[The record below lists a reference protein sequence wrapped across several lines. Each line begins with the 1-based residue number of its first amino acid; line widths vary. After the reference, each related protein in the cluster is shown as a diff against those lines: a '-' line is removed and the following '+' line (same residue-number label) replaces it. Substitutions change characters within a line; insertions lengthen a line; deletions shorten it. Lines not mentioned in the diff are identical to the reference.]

1 MDYLE
6 FFGLKE
12 DPFKITP
19 DLTYFYP
26 SKEHNEILT
35 ALNYA
40 ITQKEGFFLATG
52 EPGTGKTTI
61 LKVFIDE
68 WKDKA
73 EIALVLTPRLSP
85 EEFLHAVLEDLKI
98 PIKDRNKNE
107 MIKAFRDFL
116 LSSVSN
122 GRAVII
128 VVDEAQNLSDE
139 TLEELRLLS
148 NLETEREKL
157 LQIVLIG
164 QTELKERLAS
174 DNMKQL
180 SQRVMVK
187 TALRSLTHDEAFD
200 YINYRSMKAG
210 KGLPVFEEDAKN
222 LIFKYSKGIPRL
234 INAVSSRALMAAYV
248 DGSTDIRKHHVQYAV
263 DHLTEREGGVR
274 NRRRYGKYVA
284 VIALAILIG
293 VVGALVFRRIAPNYK
308 AEEAKKPAGV
318 IEETNKPKIS
328 PKPQPE
334 TIAQKSRQAI
344 VIVHSATLRKEPSA
358 DSDPVTYVSKGTS
371 LKVIGSQAGEEE
383 TMWYKVKIS
392 DGRECWISGK
402 VVQVNE
408 Q

>member
-12 DPFKITP
+12 DPFTITP

-40 ITQKEGFFLATG
+40 VTQKEGFFLATG

-68 WKDKA
+68 WKHKA

-85 EEFLHAVLEDLKI
+85 EEFLHAVLEDLKVS
-98 PIKDRNKNE
+98 IKDKNKNE
-107 MIKAFRDFL
+107 MLKAFRDFL
-116 LSSVSN
+116 LSSISR
-122 GRAVII
+122 GKAVII

-164 QTELKERLAS
+164 QTELRERLAS

-187 TALRSLTHDEAFD
+187 ASLRPLTREETSD

-222 LIFKYSKGIPRL
+222 LIFKYSKGVPRL
-234 INAVSSRALMAAYV
+234 INLVSSRALMAAYV
-248 DGSTDIRKHHVQYAV
+248 DGSTDIKKHHVRYAI
-263 DHLTEREGGVR
+263 DHLTEREKR
-274 NRRRYGKYVA
+274 SYGWMSYSKYAAIV
-284 VIALAILIG
+284 VLAILIG
-293 VVGALVFRRIAPNYK
+293 VAGGLGFRRIAVEYK
-308 AEEAKKPAGV
+308 DQKIEKPV
-318 IEETNKPKIS
+318 ELSKVTEETKPVPEIQPEAAKPKV
-328 PKPQPE
+328 QL
-334 TIAQKSRQAI
+334 AVVA
-344 VIVHSATLRKEPSA
+344 VHSAILRQEPSI
-358 DSDPVTYVSKGTS
+358 DSAPVTYVSKGTI
-371 LKVIGSQAGEEE
+371 LKVVEEKAGENEIV
-383 TMWYKVKIS
+383 WHKVKIS

-402 VVQVNE
+402 VVQLKE

>member
-19 DLTYFYP
+19 DLSYFYP

-61 LKVFIDE
+61 LRVFIDE
-68 WKDKA
+68 WQDKA

-85 EEFLHAVLEDLKI
+85 EEFIIAVLEDLKV
-98 PIKDRNKNE
+98 PVKDKNKNE
-107 MIKAFRDFL
+107 MLKAFRDFL
-116 LSSVSN
+116 LSSASR
-122 GRAVII
+122 GKAVII
-128 VVDEAQNLSDE
+128 IVDEAQNLSDE

-164 QTELKERLAS
+164 QTELKERLLL

-180 SQRVMVK
+180 SQRVTVK
-187 TALRSLTHDEAFD
+187 TALKPLTRDEASD

-210 KGLPVFEEDAKN
+210 KGLPAFDEDAKH
-222 LIFKYSKGIPRL
+222 LIYKYSRGIPRL
-234 INAVSSRALMAAYV
+234 INVVSSRALMAAYV
-248 DGSTDIRKHHVQYAV
+248 DGSTDIKKHHVQYAI
-263 DHLTEREGGVR
+263 DHLSERN
-274 NRRRYGKYVA
+274 NRLFNVRRYGKYAA
-284 VIALAILIG
+284 VVALAILIG
-293 VVGALVFRRIAPNYK
+293 VAGALGFRHLAPSFKNREVKEIAK
-308 AEEAKKPAGV
+308 VSEEAKDIAPA
-318 IEETNKPKIS
+318 PKAQQEAVT
-328 PKPQPE
+328 PKF
-334 TIAQKSRQAI
+334 RQAI
-344 VIVHSATLRKEPSA
+344 VTVHSAILRQEPSL
-358 DSDPVTYVSKGTS
+358 DSEPVTYVSQGML
-371 LKVIGSQAGEEE
+371 LKVVGSKAGEEE
-383 TMWYKVKIS
+383 ITWYKVKIS

-402 VVQVNE
+402 VVQLSH
-408 Q
+408 

>member
-12 DPFKITP
+12 DPFRITP
-19 DLTYFYP
+19 DLNYFYP

-35 ALNYA
+35 ALNYT

-68 WKDKA
+68 WQDKA

-85 EEFLHAVLEDLKI
+85 EEFLYAVLEDLKV
-98 PIKDRNKNE
+98 PVKDKNKNE
-107 MIKAFRDFL
+107 MLKAFRDFL
-116 LSSVSN
+116 LSSASR
-122 GRAVII
+122 GKAVII
-128 VVDEAQNLSDE
+128 IVDEAQNLSDE

-157 LQIVLIG
+157 LQIVLVG
-164 QTELKERLAS
+164 QTELKERLSS

-180 SQRVMVK
+180 SQRVTVK
-187 TALRSLTHDEAFD
+187 TVLRPLNRDEAFD

-210 KGLPVFEEDAKN
+210 KGLPAFEEDAKN

-234 INAVSSRALMAAYV
+234 INVVSSRALMAAYV
-248 DGSTDIRKHHVQYAV
+248 DGSTDIKKHHVQYAI
-263 DHLTEREGGVR
+263 DHLSERE
-274 NRRRYGKYVA
+274 NRLFDRTRYWKYAA
-284 VIALAILIG
+284 VVVLAIFIG
-293 VVGALVFRRIAPNYK
+293 VAGALGFRYIAPSSK
-308 AEEAKKPAGV
+308 AKEVQEAVKVAKEAKGITTLQK
-318 IEETNKPKIS
+318 T
-328 PKPQPE
+328 QPE
-334 TIAQKSRQAI
+334 PLASKPRQAI
-344 VIVHSATLRKEPSA
+344 VAVHSATLRQEPSL
-358 DSDPVTYVSKGTS
+358 DSDPVTYASQGTS
-371 LKVIGSQAGEEE
+371 LKVVGSKAGEEE
-383 TMWYKVKIS
+383 ITWYKVKIS

-402 VVQVNE
+402 VVQLS